1 MLLGSIQ
8 LGLVAIFL
16 VQMISELILSY
27 VITYREH
34 KSAEDHLLGRMASMT
49 IYTISRFNMII
60 LQYLCFYRYLL
71 FVQPYFSRMTPPFF
85 IKQDF

>member
-34 KSAEDHLLGRMASMT
+34 KSAEDHLLQLKPR
-49 IYTISRFNMII
+49 
-60 LQYLCFYRYLL
+60 
-71 FVQPYFSRMTPPFF
+71 
-85 IKQDF
+85 